1 MAAGPIRVLNLFTI
15 MNRGGAETMVMNY
28 YRNMDRSKVQFDFMV
43 HRQERGAYEDEIEAL
58 GGRIFRMPPVRP
70 WSAHEYKKVVRAF
83 YGEHPEYKVIHSHMS
98 ELGYY
103 DFIEAEKAGVPVR
116 ICHAHNRPYGLDLK
130 SPVRWYYKTMMRAHI
145 TDLFTCGVESA
156 EWLFGAKNKS
166 RFVQLNNAIDAK
178 QYVYRPQLRQSMRQ
192 ALGIAEDQLVIGHV
206 GRFDPQK
213 NHGFLIDVFAN
224 VHKQNEKAL
233 LVLVGDDSHS
243 GGMEIHEKV
252 AQLGLTESVKFLGV
266 RSDVADALQTMDVF
280 LFPSLFEGLSVA
292 SIEAQ
297 AAGLP
302 VLISDGVPIECKK
315 TDLVHVLPLKAS
327 AEEWAKTVLELAQI
341 PRRDTYEEI
350 KAAGFDIAEN
360 AKWLQEFY
368 LQAAQR

>member
-1 MAAGPIRVLNLFTI
+1 M
-15 MNRGGAETMVMNY
+15 
-28 YRNMDRSKVQFDFMV
+28 
-43 HRQERGAYEDEIEAL
+43 
-58 GGRIFRMPPVRP
+58 
-70 WSAHEYKKVVRAF
+70 
-83 YGEHPEYKVIHSHMS
+83 
-98 ELGYY
+98 
-103 DFIEAEKAGVPVR
+103 
-116 ICHAHNRPYGLDLK
+116 
-130 SPVRWYYKTMMRAHI
+130 
-145 TDLFTCGVESA
+145 
-156 EWLFGAKNKS
+156 
-166 RFVQLNNAIDAK
+166 
-178 QYVYRPQLRQSMRQ
+178 
-192 ALGIAEDQLVIGHV
+192 IGHV

-213 NHGFLIDVFAN
+213 NHGFIIDIFAN
-224 VHKQNEKAL
+224 LHKLNEKAL

-243 GGMEIHEKV
+243 GGTEIHEKV
-252 AQLGLTESVKFLGV
+252 AQLGLTECVKFLGV
-266 RSDVADALQTMDVF
+266 RSDVADVLQVMDVF

-327 AEEWAKTVLELAQI
+327 AEEWAKMVLELAQI
-341 PRRDTYEEI
+341 PRRNTYEEI